1 MKWTNEDVKLVE
13 KFIDIKDRG
22 YYVEGYQLTQV
33 YNRVLEK
40 NVQPTNCGSCLRQRI
55 NELQVALQQFKK
67 SIEVNSEASEDG
79 NPMEAQNNV
88 SEASEGITDDKVD
101 NTKEEDKKP
110 LKKENKKVVDG
121 NQHRPK
127 EVKK

>member
-67 SIEVNSEASEDG
+67 SIEVNSEASE
-79 NPMEAQNNV
+79 
-88 SEASEGITDDKVD
+88 GITEDKVD

-110 LKKENKKVVDG
+110 LKKENKKI
-121 NQHRPK
+121 
-127 EVKK
+127 KK

>member
-22 YYVEGYQLTQV
+22 YYVEGYELTQV

-88 SEASEGITDDKVD
+88 SEASEGITEDKVD

>member
-1 MKWTNEDVKLVE
+1 MRFTNEDVKLVE

-22 YYVEGYQLTQV
+22 YYVEGYELTQV

-67 SIEVNSEASEDG
+67 SIEVNSEASE
-79 NPMEAQNNV
+79 
-88 SEASEGITDDKVD
+88 GITEDKAD

-110 LKKENKKVVDG
+110 LRKENKKV
-121 NQHRPK
+121 
-127 EVKK
+127 KK

>member
-22 YYVEGYQLTQV
+22 YYVEGYELTQV

-67 SIEVNSEASEDG
+67 SIEVNSEASET
-79 NPMEAQNNV
+79 
-88 SEASEGITDDKVD
+88 ITEDKVD

-110 LKKENKKVVDG
+110 LKKENKKI
-121 NQHRPK
+121 
-127 EVKK
+127 KK

>member
-22 YYVEGYQLTQV
+22 YYVEGGELTIV

-67 SIEVNSEASEDG
+67 SIEVNSKASE
-79 NPMEAQNNV
+79 EV
-88 SEASEGITDDKVD
+88 SEDKVD

-110 LKKENKKVVDG
+110 LKKENKKV
-121 NQHRPK
+121 
-127 EVKK
+127 KK

>member
-22 YYVEGYQLTQV
+22 YYVEGYELTQV

-67 SIEVNSEASEDG
+67 SIEVDSKASET
-79 NPMEAQNNV
+79 
-88 SEASEGITDDKVD
+88 ITEDKVD

-110 LKKENKKVVDG
+110 LRNARNLHSNSLGVSKKENKKV
-121 NQHRPK
+121 
-127 EVKK
+127 KK

>member
-22 YYVEGYQLTQV
+22 YYVEGYELTQV

-55 NELQVALQQFKK
+55 NELQVALEQFKK
-67 SIEVNSEASEDG
+67 SIEVNSKASE
-79 NPMEAQNNV
+79 EV
-88 SEASEGITDDKVD
+88 LEDKVD

-110 LKKENKKVVDG
+110 LKKENKKI
-121 NQHRPK
+121 
-127 EVKK
+127 KK

>member
-1 MKWTNEDVKLVE
+1 MRFTNEDVKLVE

-22 YYVEGYQLTQV
+22 YYVEGYELTQV

-67 SIEVNSEASEDG
+67 SIEVNSKASE
-79 NPMEAQNNV
+79 EV
-88 SEASEGITDDKVD
+88 SEDKVD

-110 LKKENKKVVDG
+110 LKKENKKA
-121 NQHRPK
+121 
-127 EVKK
+127 KK

>member
-67 SIEVNSEASEDG
+67 SIEVNSEASET
-79 NPMEAQNNV
+79 
-88 SEASEGITDDKVD
+88 ITEDKVD

-110 LKKENKKVVDG
+110 LKKENKKI
-121 NQHRPK
+121 
-127 EVKK
+127 KK

>member
-22 YYVEGYQLTQV
+22 YYVEGYELTQV

-67 SIEVNSEASEDG
+67 SIEVNSEASE
-79 NPMEAQNNV
+79 
-88 SEASEGITDDKVD
+88 GITEDKVD

-110 LKKENKKVVDG
+110 LKKENKKI
-121 NQHRPK
+121 
-127 EVKK
+127 KK

>member
-22 YYVEGYQLTQV
+22 YYVEGYELTQV

-55 NELQVALQQFKK
+55 NELQVALEQFKK
-67 SIEVNSEASEDG
+67 SIEVNSEASET
-79 NPMEAQNNV
+79 
-88 SEASEGITDDKVD
+88 ITEDKVD

-110 LKKENKKVVDG
+110 LKKENKKI
-121 NQHRPK
+121 
-127 EVKK
+127 KK

>member
-22 YYVEGYQLTQV
+22 YYVEGYELTQV

-67 SIEVNSEASEDG
+67 SIEVNSEASE
-79 NPMEAQNNV
+79 
-88 SEASEGITDDKVD
+88 GITENKVD

-110 LKKENKKVVDG
+110 LKKENKKI
-121 NQHRPK
+121 
-127 EVKK
+127 KK

>member
-22 YYVEGYQLTQV
+22 YYVEGYELTQV

-67 SIEVNSEASEDG
+67 SIDVANTTQDATHPEVNSEASE
-79 NPMEAQNNV
+79 EV
-88 SEASEGITDDKVD
+88 SEDKVD

-110 LKKENKKVVDG
+110 LKKENKKI
-121 NQHRPK
+121 
-127 EVKK
+127 KK

>member
-22 YYVEGYQLTQV
+22 YYVEGYELTQV

-67 SIEVNSEASEDG
+67 SIEVNSEASE
-79 NPMEAQNNV
+79 
-88 SEASEGITDDKVD
+88 GITEDKVD

-110 LKKENKKVVDG
+110 LKKENKKV
-121 NQHRPK
+121 
-127 EVKK
+127 KK

>member
-22 YYVEGYQLTQV
+22 YYVEGYELTQV

-67 SIEVNSEASEDG
+67 SIEVNSEASE
-79 NPMEAQNNV
+79 
-88 SEASEGITDDKVD
+88 GITEDKVD

>member
-22 YYVEGYQLTQV
+22 YYVEGYELTQV

-55 NELQVALQQFKK
+55 NELQVALEQFKK
-67 SIEVNSEASEDG
+67 SIEVNSK
-79 NPMEAQNNV
+79 
-88 SEASEGITDDKVD
+88 ASEGITEDKVD

-110 LKKENKKVVDG
+110 LKKENKKV
-121 NQHRPK
+121 
-127 EVKK
+127 KK